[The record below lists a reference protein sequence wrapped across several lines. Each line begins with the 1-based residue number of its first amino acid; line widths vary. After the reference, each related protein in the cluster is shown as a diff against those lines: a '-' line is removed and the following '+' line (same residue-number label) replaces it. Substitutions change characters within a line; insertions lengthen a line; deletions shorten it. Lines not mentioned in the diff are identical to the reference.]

1 MSSHS
6 SYNQTQE
13 KFIFNLDFNIPYE
26 EISFFPNYDI
36 ENEGFISNQ
45 RLIEDMNFNPFLNQK
60 RTFSQDFHLK
70 DKNYNDDLN
79 YSRVTSKATSA
90 DSSSN
95 IPIIFPYSET
105 NHHKSFFNNSS
116 SFENI
121 QSDINYLSN
130 LSNEKKSKTNLSL
143 QLEEDR
149 DYCFDELDV
158 NKVFDID
165 KINQNDTKNKLK
177 IEEKKKEK
185 FKITSGNPINKIIE
199 IIEKENISLDKQNI
213 FKNEDFQLPIALED
227 KSYLGINKRKIIF
240 SSSKAISNHNQPEK
254 DKSVKK
260 ICCSCQKSHCLKLY
274 CECFK
279 RQKYCE
285 GCSCPNC
292 LNKEKFE
299 MIRQQS
305 ICFLKNKSKY
315 AFKSVEI
322 LNENKLL
329 KEHIKGC
336 KCKNSNCQKNYC
348 ECYQNG
354 MKCGNHCKCANCLN
368 DDKC

>member
-6 SYNQTQE
+6 SFNQTQE
-13 KFIFNLDFNIPYE
+13 KTIFNLDFNIPYE
-26 EISFFPNYDI
+26 EIAFFPNYDI

-45 RLIEDMNFNPFLNQK
+45 RLIEDMSLNPFLNQK
-60 RTFSQDFHLK
+60 RVFSQDFPFK
-70 DKNYNDDLN
+70 DNNYNDDLN

-90 DSSSN
+90 DSSSK
-95 IPIIFPYSET
+95 IPIIFPYNET
-105 NHHKSFFNNSS
+105 NNHKSFLNNSS

-121 QSDINYLSN
+121 HSDNNYLSADR
-130 LSNEKKSKTNLSL
+130 KSKTNLSF
-143 QLEEDR
+143 QFEEDR
-149 DYCFDELDV
+149 DYCFDEV
-158 NKVFDID
+158 NINKEFDID
-165 KINQNDTKNKLK
+165 KINQINTKNKLK
-177 IEEKKKEK
+177 IEKKNQNY
-185 FKITSGNPINKIIE
+185 KITSGNPINKIIE
-199 IIEKENISLDKQNI
+199 IIEKENIPLDKQYFFN
-213 FKNEDFQLPIALED
+213 NEDFQYPFGLED

-240 SSSKAISNHNQPEK
+240 SSSKAISNHNQFEK
-254 DKSVKK
+254 DKSAKK

-279 RQKYCE
+279 RQNYCVV
-285 GCSCPNC
+285 CSCPNC

-305 ICFLKNKSKY
+305 ICFLKNKSKF
-315 AFKSVEI
+315 AFKSVGI
-322 LNENKLL
+322 VNENKLL

-354 MKCGNHCKCANCLN
+354 MKCGSHCKCANCLN
-368 DDKC
+368 NDKC